1 MTQLALPMTACHRVP
16 SGVFSHCTWHQVCG
30 NPYCKGR
37 LYRYLL
43 RYPTGVDNERVCLF
57 VLANPSTATPE
68 ELDPTLTRCRGYAG
82 RWGYGWVWMANVRA
96 WRETDPKLLP
106 FGSKALGPMNYYW
119 LGEAVRSADIVV
131 CGWGQLGGERAR
143 AVLEIIRR
151 AGKTPHALKL
161 NGDGS
166 PAHPLFLRGD
176 LRPFEMGGAAC

>member
-1 MTQLALPMTACHRVP
+1 MNQLALPNTAGPRTP
-16 SGVFSHCTWHQVCG
+16 SGVFSHCTWHQACR

-43 RYPTGVDNERVCLF
+43 RYPTEVDNERICLF
-57 VLANPSTATPE
+57 TLANPSTATPE
-68 ELDPTLTRCRGYAG
+68 EVDPTLTRCRDYAG
-82 RWGYGWVWMANVRA
+82 RWGYGWVWVANVRA

-106 FGSKALGPMNYYW
+106 FGTKAIGPMNFHY
-119 LGEAVRSADIVV
+119 LGEAVAAAELVV
-131 CGWGQLGGERAR
+131 CGWGKLGGDHA
-143 AVLEIIRR
+143 ASVLEIIRQ

-176 LRPFEMGGAAC
+176 LRPFAIGGVA